1 MIAKHNLCVD
11 LLTTMG
17 DSYLIAVEE
26 APEVA
31 LFAEEAEEWGS
42 VLYQRDMTI
51 VAVVGDMGWDRMGF
65 ESRILDAIDDIPI
78 RMISYGSSNYSLV
91 LVVGS
96 VDKKRAMIALSDHL
110 FANIN
115 LQSPEIG

>member
-1 MIAKHNLCVD
+1 
-11 LLTTMG
+11 
-17 DSYLIAVEE
+17 
-26 APEVA
+26 
-31 LFAEEAEEWGS
+31 
-42 VLYQRDMTI
+42 
-51 VAVVGDMGWDRMGF
+51 MGF

-91 LVVGS
+91 LVIGT

-115 LQSPEIG
+115 LQSPEID